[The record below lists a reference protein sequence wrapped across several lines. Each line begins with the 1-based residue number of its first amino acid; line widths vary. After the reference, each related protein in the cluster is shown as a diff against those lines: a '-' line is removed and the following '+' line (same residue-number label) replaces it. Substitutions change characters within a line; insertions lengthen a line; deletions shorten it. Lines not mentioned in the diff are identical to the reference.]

1 MGVQCGVAVA
11 AAGQLLFFQFF
22 FLQFSPIF
30 FRFISVVLQSRV
42 SKGSPLV
49 HCGGLSVP
57 VLVIPPLRLLLL
69 IGDGTVGGRG
79 GDCDVP
85 PPRPL
90 LLGGSGTAGSL
101 RGDCGRGGGRNIIEG
116 KEKIRYIFE
125 VF

>member
-1 MGVQCGVAVA
+1 MGMQVHLVMFGCTMWSSSSSGRST
-11 AAGQLLFFQFF
+11 FIFSIF

-101 RGDCGRGGGRNIIEG
+101 RGDCGRGGGEIL
-116 KEKIRYIFE
+116 
-125 VF
+125 

>member
-1 MGVQCGVAVA
+1 M
-11 AAGQLLFFQFF
+11 
-22 FLQFSPIF
+22 
-30 FRFISVVLQSRV
+30 
-42 SKGSPLV
+42 
-49 HCGGLSVP
+49 HYGGLSVP
-57 VLVIPPLRLLLL
+57 VLMIPPLRLLLL
-69 IGDGTVGGRG
+69 NGDGTVGGRG

>member
-1 MGVQCGVAVA
+1 MMFGCTMWSSSSSGRST
-11 AAGQLLFFQFF
+11 FIFIF

-42 SKGSPLV
+42 SKGSSLV

-69 IGDGTVGGRG
+69 NGDGTVGGRG

-101 RGDCGRGGGRNIIEG
+101 RGDCGREGG
-116 KEKIRYIFE
+116 EKYYRR
-125 VF
+125 